1 MEVYHETCQSF
12 TYDAKPLA
20 TQVQDSSD
28 RPENPRVSL
37 EIDLS
42 LFVNKKYYV
51 NISEESEDDE
61 AESIPIVQDKELKE
75 LPSKSLRITVH
86 DVRYLDDHNAYKE
99 NKDGI
104 SGMLKEHE
112 IIKGESLRNL
122 VVERILNQGRR
133 IGKSDS
139 NKGPKK
145 LRLRVDMK
153 RDHIWDMC
161 EMCSDERVIARDAQ
175 LKKTLKRA
183 RVVADDHDDEED
195 EDKDEDGDEVGERK
209 KRRIVHEGEVCC
221 VCTEEFVAGSKDV
234 KYLPCSHVFHGK
246 CIGAWLRERKDSC
259 PVCRYCVEL
268 PNIEH
273 GSQDKIEKPMCTTDF
288 KDKDRLLEME
298 VYHQIARNF
307 TCDAK
312 PLPTEKIFED
322 KRFSVDLVVRKI
334 VNEVNKLRNL
344 DSNKGPKVLRLKVDI
359 ERHYFLDVCKWCTDE
374 ANALFKKTLKRARV
388 ITGDHDDD
396 FELQIAGISLIEIN

>member
-12 TYDAKPLA
+12 TYDVKPLA
-20 TQVQDSSD
+20 TQVQDSSDHPENPRVSQVQDSSD

-61 AESIPIVQDKELKE
+61 AESIPILQDKELKE

-86 DVRYLDDHNAYKE
+86 DVRCLDDHNAYKE

-104 SGMLKEHE
+104 SGILKEHE
-112 IIKGESLRNL
+112 IIKRKSMRNL

-133 IGKSDS
+133 IGVSDS

-161 EMCSDERVIARDAQ
+161 EVCSDERVIARDAQ

-195 EDKDEDGDEVGERK
+195 EDGDEVGERK
-209 KRRIVHEGEVCC
+209 KRRVVHEGEVCC

-234 KYLPCSHVFHGK
+234 KYLPCSHAFHGK
-246 CIGAWLRERKDSC
+246 CIGAWLRERKDNC

-288 KDKDRLLEME
+288 KD
-298 VYHQIARNF
+298 
-307 TCDAK
+307 
-312 PLPTEKIFED
+312 
-322 KRFSVDLVVRKI
+322 S
-334 VNEVNKLRNL
+334 
-344 DSNKGPKVLRLKVDI
+344 
-359 ERHYFLDVCKWCTDE
+359 
-374 ANALFKKTLKRARV
+374 
-388 ITGDHDDD
+388 
-396 FELQIAGISLIEIN
+396 